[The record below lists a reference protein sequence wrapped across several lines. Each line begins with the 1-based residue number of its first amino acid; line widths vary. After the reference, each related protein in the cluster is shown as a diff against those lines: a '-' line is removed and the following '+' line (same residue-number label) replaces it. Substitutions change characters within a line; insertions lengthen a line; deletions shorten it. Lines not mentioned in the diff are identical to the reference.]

1 MKGVIF
7 ILAPYPQG
15 HAPSQRFRF
24 EQYISLWKEKG
35 YGVEF
40 YPFYSYKAWQTLYT
54 KGQPIRKMFVVIAAC
69 LNRCSL
75 LFRLRRADYIFIHRE
90 IAHVGPPFFEWFIAK
105 VLRRKYVYDF
115 DDAIWLPNYSATNA
129 SFHRIKAYWKIPYC
143 IRWAHHVQ
151 AGNSYLADYA
161 KQFNP
166 SVEVVPTTIDM
177 SYHRYDSKERQKST
191 LSIGWTGTHT
201 TVRYLRDLIDV
212 LQRLSERF
220 EFQMLV
226 ISNEP
231 PDFQLAGLHF
241 IPWNK
246 TTEMEDLAKIDIG
259 VMPLEDDIWAKG
271 KCGFKGL
278 QYMALGI
285 PTIMSPVGV
294 NPSIV
299 SDGVNGY
306 LASTP
311 DEWEQKL
318 ILLLE
323 SATLRK
329 NMGECGKQTVI
340 DKFSVEANSP
350 NYLNLFKS

>member
-143 IRWAHHVQ
+143 IRWAH
-151 AGNSYLADYA
+151 
-161 KQFNP
+161 
-166 SVEVVPTTIDM
+166 
-177 SYHRYDSKERQKST
+177 SKERRKST

-329 NMGECGKQTVI
+329 NMGECGKQTII

-350 NYLNLFKS
+350 TYLNLFKS